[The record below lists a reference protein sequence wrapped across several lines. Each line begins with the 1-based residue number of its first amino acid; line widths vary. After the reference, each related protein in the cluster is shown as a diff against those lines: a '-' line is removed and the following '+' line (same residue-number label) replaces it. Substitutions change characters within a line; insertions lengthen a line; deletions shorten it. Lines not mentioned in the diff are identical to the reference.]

1 MTSTAKL
8 FSLMVMS
15 QLLLSISGYSQE
27 AAFEPNGK
35 PVLRIFTNFNTTFRD
50 GASTSGFHITRVYLG
65 YEHNF
70 TERLSVKAVLDVGD
84 PGLLSFQRLAYV
96 KNAYLRY
103 KVNGLSV
110 SFGLISTTQFRVQEK
125 AWGYRY
131 HLKSFQDQYKFN
143 SSADL
148 GLSVVYKINDI
159 VSADLIIAN
168 GEGYK
173 RLQSD
178 STLRTG
184 LGVTVTPG
192 LGFTGRV
199 YYDIANREDLNQQSL
214 ATFVGYVHDRF
225 NLGAEYMIQFNP
237 FFQEKREVS
246 GWSFWGTFNASK
258 KFKVF
263 GRFDQLVSN
272 RLEGHTLPWNIDDN
286 GQLYVAGFEYS
297 PTNGIRLAP
306 NFKGWSPAD
315 QTRSFI
321 ASVFLNV
328 EVFF

>member
-8 FSLMVMS
+8 FGMLAMGIWLIST
-15 QLLLSISGYSQE
+15 SGYSQE
-27 AAFEPNGK
+27 EAFEPNGK

-50 GASTSGFHITRVYLG
+50 GESTSGFHLTRVYLG
-65 YEHNF
+65 YERNF
-70 TERLSVKAVLDVGD
+70 TKHLSGKVVLDVGD

-96 KNAYLRY
+96 KNAYLKYHVDRLT
-103 KVNGLSV
+103 VF
-110 SFGLISTTQFRVQEK
+110 FGLISTTQFKVQES

-148 GLSVVYKINDI
+148 GLSVDYKFHDLI
-159 VSADLIIAN
+159 SADLIIAN

-184 LGVTVTPG
+184 FGVTLTPG
-192 LGFTGRV
+192 MGFTGRV
-199 YYDIANREDLNQQSL
+199 YYDFANRDVTQSSI
-214 ATFVGYVHDRF
+214 ATFIGYSHNRF
-225 NLGAEYMIQFNP
+225 NLGAEYMKQLNP
-237 FFQEKREVS
+237 FFLESRSVE
-246 GWSFWGTFNASK
+246 GWSFYGTFIASK

-263 GRFDQLVSN
+263 GRFDQLTSN
-272 RLEGHTLPWNIDDN
+272 RLTGEILPWNIDDN

-297 PTNGIRLAP
+297 PIKGIKLAP
-306 NFKGWSPAD
+306 NFKGWKPAD
-315 QTRSFI
+315 AARSLI
-321 ASVFLNV
+321 TSIFLNA
-328 EVFF
+328 EVRF